1 MKLIYLSPFTPSLM
15 MPEILEQI
23 FVQRQNLAE
32 QIIEL
37 IRESATTPSKHYTL
51 LIGPRG
57 IGKTHL
63 ISLIYHR
70 ICKMADLRDR
80 LLIAWVN
87 EEEWGISSFL
97 DLVVRILKALEKE
110 YNDSEL
116 AKRIESLYQLTADH
130 AESAASELLKETIGN
145 RTLLLLIENL
155 DEVFA
160 GLDDQGQKQLRSYLQ
175 ENSFCTIVATAQSLF
190 NGVKLQTSP
199 FYGFFRIRH
208 LKDLTLDEAVE
219 LLAKVAKVQ
228 GDREL
233 ESFIRTPTGR
243 DRIQAV
249 HYLAGGNPRI
259 YIIFSAFL
267 TRKSL
272 DDLVEAFMAMLDDL
286 TPYYQD
292 RMKCLSPQ
300 QRKIVDLLCDRRYAV
315 TVKEISQ
322 RCFIT
327 HQTASSQLKKL
338 LEMGYVRSESIGRE
352 SYYELREVLMR
363 FCLEVKKQRGEP
375 ISLIVDLLR
384 SWYTR
389 EELKQQWESC
399 LTLSKDVERFDKTSI
414 HPSLAESLRQTSLE
428 QEYLRQALQ
437 PIDTEE
443 DPRVA
448 AYIKEFKALIDQQDF
463 MQALRLAEKLVLV
476 RGDAE
481 DWLKQGTCLYE
492 LKRYEE
498 AIASYKKALVTN
510 PVSDMVWYNL
520 GLLILGTL
528 DRLEE
533 AIDSFDKALTI
544 NPENEN
550 AWYFRGV
557 TLGKLGRL
565 KEAIDSFDKAL
576 NINPDDDDTWYFHG
590 SILNDL
596 GRWEEAIASFDKVL
610 AINPEHD
617 VAWSNRGIL
626 LSKLRRW
633 EEAIDSFDKAL
644 TINPDNDDTWY
655 FQGITL
661 FQLKR
666 LEEAIASYDQALVIN
681 PEYESAW
688 YLRGGIL
695 SYLGRLE
702 EAIASYEQALAINPN
717 DDDTWYLRGKVFYK
731 LGNFEE
737 AVSSY
742 DKTLAINPDYDDAW
756 NNQGMA
762 LCNLDRLEEAIA
774 CFDKALAINPDYD
787 DAWNNRGITLWKLG
801 RLEEAIACFD
811 KVLAINPDYDNAWNN
826 RGKILGYLKRL
837 EEAIAC
843 FDKVLAINPARKET
857 WYYKGAL
864 LNLLGHYEEAL
875 ISCNKA
881 IELGANDWNAL
892 FSRAMAI
899 MGLNWSEGI
908 TALEDAINRTK
919 TKDKLLPG
927 YTNLII
933 YILFKSVQDS
943 TVWKSRILPIIKLYE
958 NHQAVSELGQGIVGN
973 IPLIMSEMVSDKA
986 AQTWLE
992 VWQEIVGDAKEFE
1005 IPLRLLKTAV
1015 EYKVK
1020 KGDRRVLLELPIEE
1034 RKLLTE
1040 EIKIEEAYKK

>member
-1 MKLIYLSPFTPSLM
+1 MKAIYLSPFTPSLM
-15 MPEILEQI
+15 MPETLEQI

-70 ICKMADLRDR
+70 ICKMEDLRDR

-97 DLVVRILKALEKE
+97 DLVVRILKAIEKE
-110 YNDSEL
+110 YNDREL
-116 AKRIESLYQLTADH
+116 AKRIESLYQLTVDH
-130 AESAASELLKETIGN
+130 AESAAGELLKETIGN

-160 GLDDQGQKQLRSYLQ
+160 GLDEQGQKQLRAYLQ

-272 DDLVEAFMAMLDDL
+272 DELVEAFMAMLDDL

-300 QRKIVDLLCDRRYAV
+300 QRKIVDLLCDRRHAV

-352 SYYELREVLMR
+352 SLYELREVLMR

-384 SWYTR
+384 IWYTR
-389 EELKQQWESC
+389 TELQERLELLPPDATLEREYVLHVLNSIEKES
-399 LTLSKDVERFDKTSI
+399 
-414 HPSLAESLRQTSLE
+414 
-428 QEYLRQALQ
+428 
-437 PIDTEE
+437 E
-443 DPRVA
+443 DPRVV
-448 AYIKEFKALIDQQDF
+448 AYLEEYSIYINEKNYALALQVTEKLLEICNHPTIWYL
-463 MQALRLAEKLVLV
+463 QAL
-476 RGDAE
+476 
-481 DWLKQGTCLYE
+481 CLFTTTHH
-492 LKRYEE
+492 EE
-498 AIASYKKALVTN
+498 ALA
-510 PVSDMVWYNL
+510 
-520 GLLILGTL
+520 
-528 DRLEE
+528 
-533 AIDSFDKALTI
+533 SFDKYIKFDSDDAL
-544 NPENEN
+544 
-550 AWYFRGV
+550 AWYFRSA
-557 TLGKLGRL
+557 TLFMLDR
-565 KEAIDSFDKAL
+565 FD
-576 NINPDDDDTWYFHG
+576 
-590 SILNDL
+590 
-596 GRWEEAIASFDKVL
+596 E
-610 AINPEHD
+610 
-617 VAWSNRGIL
+617 
-626 LSKLRRW
+626 
-633 EEAIDSFDKAL
+633 AL
-644 TINPDNDDTWY
+644 TSSEI
-655 FQGITL
+655 
-661 FQLKR
+661 
-666 LEEAIASYDQALVIN
+666 AIKL
-681 PEYESAW
+681 
-688 YLRGGIL
+688 
-695 SYLGRLE
+695 
-702 EAIASYEQALAINPN
+702 NPN
-717 DDDTWYLRGKVFYK
+717 DDTFWLIQGIINLKLQYFEQALSSLEKAIKLNPNRAENWWAIGVLLSYMKGYK
-731 LGNFEE
+731 E
-737 AVSSY
+737 AVSLFEKS
-742 DKTLAINPDYDDAW
+742 IEFNPDYGPAW
-756 NNQGMA
+756 TT
-762 LCNLDRLEEAIA
+762 
-774 CFDKALAINPDYD
+774 
-787 DAWNNRGITLWKLG
+787 RG
-801 RLEEAIACFD
+801 F
-811 KVLAINPDYDNAWNN
+811 V
-826 RGKILGYLKRL
+826 LGYLR
-837 EEAIAC
+837 
-843 FDKVLAINPARKET
+843 F
-857 WYYKGAL
+857 YQ
-864 LNLLGHYEEAL
+864 EAL
-875 ISCNKA
+875 VSFDKA
-881 IELGANDWNAL
+881 IELGEQSSTVFFNRAKYLLAL
-892 FSRAMAI
+892 NR
-899 MGLNWSEGI
+899 WDEGI
-908 TALEDAINRTK
+908 AALDDALNRFAHTEEPDTGDEK
-919 TKDKLLPG
+919 AILRNLFNS
-927 YTNLII
+927 TNDVTI
-933 YILFKSVQDS
+933 
-943 TVWKSRILPIIKLYE
+943 WRSRIKTLIELYDK
-958 NHQAVSELGQGIVGN
+958 HQVLSALGKGLVES
-973 IPLIMSEMVSDKA
+973 IPAIMSEMVSDKA

-992 VWQEIVGDAKEFE
+992 LWQEIVGDAKEFE

-1040 EIKIEEAYKK
+1040 ELKIEEAYKK